1 MRKIVSILRSEISN
15 IDYSYDMNQ
24 HIVEATYGEPDEHGN
39 RTMLTPRSDPDTPA
53 IRKLNGDN
61 VIGDRKFMSVCKD
74 TDEIYNAIVALQ
86 PESCDLREATA
97 EEIDKLKVQKMSE
110 TKRVNDETKINIR
123 KEFSVEE
130 ELKIYRTDDT
140 AGKARIAE
148 IIEEGNT
155 EKTRLGY

>member
-24 HIVEATYGEPDEHGN
+24 HIVRATFGEPDEHGN

-53 IRKLNGDN
+53 IRELKGDN
-61 VIGDRKFMSVCKD
+61 VIGGRKFMSVCKD

-97 EEIDKLKVQKMSE
+97 EEIDKLKGQRISE
-110 TKRVNDETKINIR
+110 TKRVNIDTKNNIR

>member
-1 MRKIVSILRSEISN
+1 MRKIVSVLRSEIDN
-15 IDYSYDMNQ
+15 IDYTYDMNQ
-24 HIVEATYGEPDEHGN
+24 HIVKPTYSEPDEQG
-39 RTMLTPRSDPDTPA
+39 RKTRLTNYIGPDMPA
-53 IRKLNGDN
+53 IRRVRGDS
-61 VIGDRKFMSVCKD
+61 VIGDRVFMSVCKD

-97 EEIDKLKVQKMSE
+97 EEIDKLKGQKVSE
-110 TKRVNDETKINIR
+110 TKSVNVETKKNIR
-123 KEFSVEE
+123 KEFSIEE

>member
-15 IDYSYDMNQ
+15 IDYSYDTNQ
-24 HIVEATYGEPDEHGN
+24 HIVDATWGERDEHGN
-39 RTMLTPRSDPDTPA
+39 RTLLTQRIDPDTPA
-53 IRKLNGDN
+53 IRKVKGDC
-61 VIGDRKFMSVCKD
+61 VLGDRVFMSICKD
-74 TDEIYNAIVALQ
+74 TDDIYNAIVALQ
-86 PESCDLREATA
+86 PESCDLKEATA
-97 EEIDKLKVQKMSE
+97 EEIQKLKDQRISE
-110 TKRVNDETKINIR
+110 TKRVNVKTQNNIR

-148 IIEEGNT
+148 IIEEGKT